1 VNHLDYSLT
10 NLTLADRVKF
20 VGHVHIRLLDGL
32 SASMGSQHVGL
43 LEQLVQVVFG
53 GDLDGLDRV
62 RFDTNVVLQRRH
74 YLASD
79 AFDSG
84 LRDEAFLRLLK
95 TAHLHQPFEV
105 ESDRSQTDHAAALG
119 PVDLDSVSGHFLYV
133 RA

>member
-1 VNHLDYSLT
+1 
-10 NLTLADRVKF
+10 
-20 VGHVHIRLLDGL
+20 
-32 SASMGSQHVGL
+32 M
-43 LEQLVQVVFG
+43 
-53 GDLDGLDRV
+53 
-62 RFDTNVVLQRRH
+62 LQRRH

-105 ESDRSQTDHAAALG
+105 ESDRSQADYAAALG
-119 PVDLDSVSGHFLYV
+119 PADLDSVSGSGHYV